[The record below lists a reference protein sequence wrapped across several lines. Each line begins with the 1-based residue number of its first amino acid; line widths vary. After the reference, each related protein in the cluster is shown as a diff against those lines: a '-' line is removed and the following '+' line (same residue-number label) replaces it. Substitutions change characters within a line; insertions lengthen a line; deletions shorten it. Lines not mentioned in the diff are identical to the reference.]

1 MPIFISSFGH
11 QIVEQDSPSN
21 ILYVPTRNRY
31 MSCTN
36 DQRPA
41 YDWCILRVKLSAELC
56 EEASQKHATGD
67 LDSDLWRQYKSD
79 IHL

>member
-1 MPIFISSFGH
+1 
-11 QIVEQDSPSN
+11 
-21 ILYVPTRNRY
+21 